1 MIRPPS
7 LTTPPGQ
14 SGQKG
19 QLLIIVPLL
28 PLLPLLPPSLEA
40 QSTRPDI
47 TLATTTSVRDS
58 RLFEHILP
66 EFERRSG
73 IGVRVIAV
81 GSGQAIELG
90 RRGEADILLV
100 HDPAAELDFIEDG
113 HGVERTPLMYNEF
126 VLVGP
131 AGDPAGVRGATII
144 EALRQIVTEA
154 QEAEEA
160 GGLRRVRFVS
170 RADRSGTHSK
180 EMTLWRMAGVP
191 PHGRWYRES
200 GQGMSAT
207 LQIANELQAYAL
219 TDVGTFSSH
228 HYPLDL
234 AIAVEGDSL
243 LFNPYHVLLPNPAR
257 FPWIDVAGAQALLEY
272 LTAPDTRDR
281 IRAFGRERFGRSL
294 FLPAER

>member
-1 MIRPPS
+1 M
-7 LTTPPGQ
+7 LC
-14 SGQKG
+14 
-19 QLLIIVPLL
+19 
-28 PLLPLLPPSLEA
+28 A
-40 QSTRPDI
+40 QSPPRDI

-58 RLFEHILP
+58 RLLEHILP

-90 RRGEADILLV
+90 RRGEADILIV

-113 HGVERTPLMYNEF
+113 HGVERTPLMHNEF

-131 AGDPAGVRGATII
+131 VGDPAGVRGMTTI
-144 EALRQIVTEA
+144 EALRRIATEA
-154 QEAEEA
+154 EESEEA
-160 GGLRRVRFVS
+160 GGTRIRFVS
-170 RADRSGTHSK
+170 RADQSGTHSK
-180 EMTLWRMAGVP
+180 EITLWREAGATP
-191 PHGRWYRES
+191 RGPWYRES

-207 LQIANELQAYAL
+207 LQIANEMQAYAL

-228 HYPLDL
+228 QYPLDL
-234 AIAVEGDSL
+234 AIVVEGDGL

-257 FPWIDVAGAQALLEY
+257 FPWIDVAGGRALLEY

-294 FLPAER
+294 FLPDER